1 MKKIT
6 LLIIVTLLST
16 KIYSQGSWVQQDLLT
31 NGYDV
36 NNWVQFVDAVDSN
49 VCWGLSASRNGQ
61 SNPVQNFVR
70 TVDGGITW
78 TNGAI
83 TNATN
88 CAPSSIMALNA
99 DTAWV
104 VMFDLAG
111 GGKILRTSDGGVTWT
126 HQNTATFAAP
136 AGFPNIV
143 HFFDAS
149 NGICMGDP
157 NGGYFE
163 IYTTGNG
170 GTNWVRVP
178 QANIPANNAGE
189 FGVTDVY
196 SASGTTNLWFGT
208 NFGRIYKTNDAGATW
223 TVASTPYTGFIGG
236 MTFKD
241 ANNGLACEADVNTTA
256 TDLIYTNDGGAT
268 WNTLNCITGNVGQKQ
283 SVIYVPGTDSS
294 YVFTSPYNRTAAPI
308 RSFGSGIST
317 NNGNDWYM
325 VSENLEVFSDNDFAS
340 VNGGWAG
347 GLTQLDPFFGL
358 FRDPVMFKWTG
369 PIYVPLNEVQPLS
382 FEMDVVMPI
391 STISPVVTFKNNSL
405 YKGSF
410 NVTLTAVGGYSSTK
424 TVTIPN
430 AQATAQV
437 TFDPWT
443 PATVGN
449 YILTA
454 TSQLVNDE
462 DTTNDVLTL
471 NVQVLNELQNY
482 GWLSLG
488 PISTPSFGL
497 SSAFYY
503 DGIYPNGNGY
513 LYAFGGANGAVANTN
528 SVFDL
533 TSSQWLLQTPMDSVR
548 YQFSTHTV
556 NGKIY
561 AISGYKGGFTPESTT
576 GIYDIANDSWSNG
589 TDIPAPVGDY
599 ASGVY
604 NDSLI
609 YVIGG
614 YDGTGDVNTV
624 QVYDVV
630 NDTWNA
636 ATPKPGTA
644 TAGLRG
650 GISGNK
656 IVVVGGYS
664 QTGGSAISDAY
675 MGTINPSNPLQ
686 ITWAPINDY
695 PAQTASRLGAGVPY
709 SQAYPVIVFTGGDP
723 TGLGVTALKYTLAY
737 DVNAGE
743 WLIAPNKPTPVSNIS
758 DFVGAVYNDSLYVA
772 SVSGYDGTGISSV
785 NEWLNIGSA
794 TILKVNSINNSNES
808 LLVYPNPSSSLVT
821 VKIPSVKNYT
831 VEIFNSIG
839 EKVLERNIQ
848 NKFNE
853 QFNLTEYRK
862 GIYHVRVYNEKEN
875 YSAKVVME

>member
-6 LLIIVTLLST
+6 TFIIITLLSA
-16 KIYSQGSWVQQDLLT
+16 KVYSQGTWVQQDLLS

-49 VCWGLSASRNGQ
+49 VCWGMSASRNGQ

-70 TVDGGITW
+70 TVDGGIPW
-78 TNGAI
+78 TNGTI
-83 TNATN
+83 TNANN

-99 DTAWV
+99 DTAWA
-104 VMFDLAG
+104 VMFDLSG
-111 GGKILRTSDGGVTWT
+111 GGKILRTNDGGVSWT
-126 HQNTATFAAP
+126 HQSTATFAAP

-157 NGGYFE
+157 NAGYFE
-163 IYTTGNG
+163 IYTTTDG

-196 SASGTTNLWFGT
+196 TANGTGNLWFGT
-208 NFGRIYKTNDAGATW
+208 NFGRIYKTNDAGLTW

-236 MTFKD
+236 IAFKD
-241 ANNGLACEADVNTTA
+241 ATNGLACEADAATTA
-256 TDLIYTNDGGAT
+256 TDLIFTNDGGAT

-283 SVIYVPGTDSS
+283 SVTYVPGTDSS

-325 VSENLEVFSDNDFAS
+325 VSEDLEVFSDNDFAS
-340 VNGGWAG
+340 DNGGWAG
-347 GLTQLDPFFGL
+347 GLTQLDPIFGL

-410 NVTLTAVGGYSSTK
+410 NVTLTEAGGYSSTK

-443 PATVGN
+443 PAAVGV
-449 YILTA
+449 YTLTA
-454 TSQLVNDE
+454 TSQLINDE
-462 DTTNDVLTL
+462 DTTNDVLTFD
-471 NVQVLNELQNY
+471 VQVLNELQNY

-488 PISTPSFGL
+488 PINTPSFGVA
-497 SSAFYY
+497 SAFYY
-503 DGIYPNGNGY
+503 DGVYPSGNSY

-533 TSSQWLLQTPMDSVR
+533 QTSQWLTQAPMDSVR
-548 YQFSTHTV
+548 YQFSAQTV

-561 AISGYKGGFTPESTT
+561 AIAGYKGGFTPESTT
-576 GIYDIANDSWSNG
+576 GIYDIITDTWSNG
-589 TDIPAPVGDY
+589 TDIPIPVGDY

-614 YDGTGDVNTV
+614 FDGAGDINSV
-624 QVYDVV
+624 QVYDIA
-630 NDTWNA
+630 NDTWSA
-636 ATPKPGTA
+636 ATPKPGIA

-650 GISGNK
+650 GVSGNK
-656 IVVVGGYS
+656 IVVAGGYS
-664 QTGGSAISDAY
+664 QTGGAPISDAY
-675 MGTINPSNPLQ
+675 LGTINPANPLQ
-686 ITWAPINDY
+686 ITWSAIADY
-695 PAQTASRLGAGVPY
+695 PAQTTSRLGAGVPY
-709 SQAYPVIVFTGGDP
+709 SEAFPVVVFTGGDP
-723 TGLGVTALKYTLAY
+723 TGLGAATLKYTLAY

-743 WLIAPNKPTPVSNIS
+743 WLIAPNKPTPVSNVS
-758 DFVGAVYNDSLYVA
+758 DFVGAVYNDSLYMA
-772 SVSGYDGTGISSV
+772 SVSGYDGAIITGV

-794 TILKVNSINNSNES
+794 VVLKVNSVKGKDAS
-808 LLVYPNPSSSLVT
+808 LLVYPNPANGVVS
-821 VKIPSVKNYT
+821 VKIPSLKNYS
-831 VEIFNSIG
+831 VELFNGVG
-839 EKVLERNIQ
+839 EKMMEKNI
-848 NKFNE
+848 E
-853 QFNLTEYRK
+853 GRLTEQVDLSEFGK
-862 GIYHVRVYNEKEN
+862 GIYHLRVFNDKES
-875 YSAKVVME
+875 YTAKVMVQ

>member
-1 MKKIT
+1 MKKIS
-6 LLIIVTLLST
+6 LLVFVTLLSA
-16 KIYSQGSWVQQDLLT
+16 KIYSQGTWVQQNLLS
-31 NGYDV
+31 NGYDA

-61 SNPVQNFVR
+61 TNPVQNFVR

-78 TNGAI
+78 SNGLI
-83 TNATN
+83 NNATN

-104 VMFDLAG
+104 AMFDIAG
-111 GGKILRTSDGGVTWT
+111 GGKILRTNDGGVTWT
-126 HQNTATFAAP
+126 HQNTALFTG
-136 AGFPNIV
+136 GFPNIV
-143 HFFDAS
+143 HFFDAN

-163 IYTTGNG
+163 IYTTNDG

-178 QANIPANNAGE
+178 QANVPANLGGE
-189 FGVTDVY
+189 FGITDVY
-196 SASGTTNLWFGT
+196 TSFGSSTLWFGT
-208 NFGRIYKTNDAGATW
+208 NFGRIYKTIDAGATW
-223 TVASTPYTGFIGG
+223 TVASTPYTGFLGG
-236 MTFKD
+236 IAFRD
-241 ANNGLACEADVNTTA
+241 ANNGLVCEADVNTTA

-268 WNTLNCITGNVGQKQ
+268 WNILNCITGNVGQKQ

-294 YVFTSPYNRTAAPI
+294 YVFTSPYNRVNSPI

-347 GLTQLDPFFGL
+347 GLTRLDPIFGL

-382 FEMDVVMPI
+382 FEMDVVMPA
-391 STISPVVTFKNNSL
+391 STINPVVTFKNNSL

-410 NVTLTAVGGYSSTK
+410 NVTLTVAGGYSSTK

-443 PATVGN
+443 PTAVGN

-488 PISTPSFGL
+488 PIDSARFGAA
-497 SSAFYY
+497 SAFNY
-503 DGIYPNGNGY
+503 DGVYPNGNGY
-513 LYAFGGANGAVANTN
+513 LYVLGGANGPVAKTN
-528 SVFDL
+528 SLYDPQ
-533 TSSQWLLQTPMDSVR
+533 TSQWLTQTGMDSTR
-548 YQFSTHTV
+548 YQFSAQAI

-561 AISGYKGGFTPESTT
+561 VIGGYKAGFAPESTT
-576 GIYDIANDSWSNG
+576 GVYDIATNSWSNG
-589 TDIPAPVGDY
+589 TDIPIPVGDY

-614 YDGTGDVNTV
+614 YNGAMDVNSV
-624 QVYDVV
+624 QVYDVG
-630 NDTWNA
+630 NDIWST
-636 ATPKPGTA
+636 ATPKPGLPA
-644 TAGLRG
+644 AGLRG

-656 IVVVGGYS
+656 IVIVGGYS

-675 MGTINPSNPLQ
+675 MGTINPANPLQ
-686 ITWAPINDY
+686 ITWTPINAY
-695 PAQTASRLGAGVPY
+695 PAETASRLGAGVPY
-709 SQAYPVIVFTGGDP
+709 LQAYPVVAFTGGDP
-723 TGLGVTALKYTLAY
+723 TGQGVATLKYTLAY

-758 DFVGAVYNDSLYVA
+758 DFVGSIYNDSLYMA
-772 SVSGYDGTGISSV
+772 SVSGYDGTGITNI

-794 TILKVNSINNSNES
+794 TILKVNYIKNSDNS
-808 LLVYPNPSSSLVT
+808 LVAYPNPSSSLFT

-848 NKFNE
+848 NKFTE
-853 QFNLTEYRK
+853 QFNLNEYGK
-862 GIYHVRVYNEKEN
+862 GIYHIRVCNEKEN
-875 YSAKVVME
+875 YSAKVVLE

>member
-1 MKKIT
+1 MKKI
-6 LLIIVTLLST
+6 LLCFFVTLLCT
-16 KIYSQGSWVQQDLLT
+16 KIYSQGTWIQQDILT
-31 NGYDV
+31 NGYDP

-49 VCWGLSASRNGQ
+49 ICWGLSASRNGQ
-61 SNPVQNFVR
+61 SNAVQNFVR

-78 TNGAI
+78 NNGLI
-83 TNATN
+83 NNATN

-104 VMFDLAG
+104 AMFDLAG
-111 GGKILRTSDGGVTWT
+111 GGKILRTNDGGASWT
-126 HQNTATFAAP
+126 HQNTATFNP
-136 AGFPNIV
+136 PSGFPNIV
-143 HFFDAS
+143 HFFDADY
-149 NGICMGDP
+149 GICMGDP

-163 IYTTGNG
+163 IYTTSNG
-170 GTNWVRVP
+170 GANWTRVP
-178 QANIPANNAGE
+178 QTNIPANNAGE

-196 SASGTTNLWFGT
+196 TANGTTNLWFGT

-223 TVASTPYTGFIGG
+223 TVASTPFTGFIGG
-236 MTFKD
+236 MAFKD

-256 TDLIYTNDGGAT
+256 TDLIYTNDGGTT

-294 YVFTSPYNRTAAPI
+294 YVFTSPYNRVNAPI

-325 VSENLEVFSDNDFAS
+325 VSQDLEVFSDNDFAS
-340 VNGGWAG
+340 ANGGWAG

-382 FEMDVVMPI
+382 FEMDFVMPAI
-391 STISPVVTFKNNSL
+391 TTNPVVTFKNNSL
-405 YKGSF
+405 YKGNF
-410 NVTLTAVGGYSSTK
+410 NVTLTATGGYSSTK

-443 PATVGN
+443 PSAVGN
-449 YILTA
+449 YVLTA

-471 NVQVLNELQNY
+471 NVQVLNELPNY

-488 PISTPSFGL
+488 PIDSARFGIA
-497 SSAFYY
+497 SAFYY
-503 DGIYPNGNGY
+503 DGVYPNGNGY
-513 LYAFGGANGAVANTN
+513 LYALGGANGAVAKTN
-528 SVFDL
+528 SLFDAQNSLWL
-533 TSSQWLLQTPMDSVR
+533 TQAPMDSTR

-561 AISGYKGGFTPESTT
+561 SIAGYKSGFVPENTT
-576 GIYDIANDSWSNG
+576 GIYDIPTGSWNNG
-589 TDIPAPVGDY
+589 SGIPTPVGDY

-614 YDGTGDVNTV
+614 YNGTSDVNAV
-624 QVYDVV
+624 QVYDIA
-630 NDTWNA
+630 NDSWST
-636 ATPKPGTA
+636 ATAKPGTPV
-644 TAGLRG
+644 AGLRG

-675 MGTINPSNPLQ
+675 MGTINPANPLQ
-686 ITWAPINDY
+686 ITWTPIADY
-695 PAQTASRLGAGVPY
+695 PAQASSRLGAGVPY
-709 SQAYPVIVFTGGDP
+709 SQAFPVVVFTGGDP
-723 TGLGVTALKYTLAY
+723 TGQGTSTLKYTLAY

-758 DFVGAVYNDSLYVA
+758 DFVGAIYNDSLYMA
-772 SVSGYDGTGISSV
+772 SVSGYDGTGISNV

-794 TILKVNSINNSNES
+794 TILKVNSIKNPDNS
-808 LLVYPNPSSSLVT
+808 LLIYPNPSYSLFT
-821 VKIPSVKNYT
+821 VKIPSVKNYK
-831 VEIFNSIG
+831 VEIFNTVG
-839 EKVLERNIQ
+839 EKILERNIQ
-848 NKFNE
+848 NRLTE
-853 QFNLTEYRK
+853 QFNLNQFDK
-862 GIYHVRVYNEKEN
+862 GIYQLRIFNDREN
-875 YSAKVVME
+875 YSAKIVLQ